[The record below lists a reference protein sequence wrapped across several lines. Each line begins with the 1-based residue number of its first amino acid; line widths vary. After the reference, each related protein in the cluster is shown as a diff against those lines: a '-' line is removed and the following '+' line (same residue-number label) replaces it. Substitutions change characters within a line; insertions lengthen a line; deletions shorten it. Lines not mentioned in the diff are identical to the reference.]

1 MPTQE
6 AILTVILVAIVANL
20 IVAVGL
26 LVGPRFRRRSTTTT
40 ARRSISAS
48 CSGRRRPAGRPTWAT
63 KGNPAATCGTPSE
76 RRCRVRRWPPAAAD
90 PTIAMATAAGG
101 EPGGSDQAPAPS
113 GDTGVGADPES
124 GPDADPSDAPVT
136 DLTTGLDSPATWAKW
151 LTEENARV
159 QRYGRPATIVL
170 VELAGL
176 DRLAERLGSAAADRL
191 IPPIATT
198 MRRHARS
205 ADNLARLGP
214 SRFAALMPDTDE
226 IKAIN
231 YVERVRSACD
241 VWLEAGAVSL
251 RLSIGWAEINANQT
265 VDPAVQAAERRLNEE
280 RARYRT
286 RDIADLDPDR
296 NLGISQMRAAPAN

>member
-26 LVGPRFRRRSTTTT
+26 LVGPRFRRR
-40 ARRSISAS
+40 IDHDESAEIHQHVFLRAQTV
-48 CSGRRRPAGRPTWAT
+48 GGPGDP
-63 KGNPAATCGTPSE
+63 GDQPAATGGGGQESAIGNGLSRLE
-76 RRCRVRRWPPAAAD
+76 RSDEPEAAMAFAAD
-90 PTIAMATAAGG
+90 PTIAMAAASGGDSGESGAGDSG
-101 EPGGSDQAPAPS
+101 EPGDPDPAEAAL
-113 GDTGVGADPES
+113 T
-124 GPDADPSDAPVT
+124 DA
-136 DLTTGLDSPATWAKW
+136 TTGLDSPATWAKR

-159 QRYGRPATIVL
+159 QRYGRAATVVL
-170 VELAGL
+170 VELAGV

-205 ADNLARLGP
+205 ADSLARLGP

-231 YVERVRSACD
+231 YIERIRSACD

-265 VDPAVQAAERRLNEE
+265 VDPAVQVAERRLNEE
-280 RARYRT
+280 RARFRA
-286 RDIADLDPDR
+286 RDVVDFDPDR